1 MAENIKEMLVVSD
14 IDGTLLRAG
23 YGIPRQ
29 NIDAVER
36 FVGRGG
42 RFTVATGRTIQSV
55 RNYLPWLPLTAP
67 AVLCN
72 GGVIY
77 DFEREKIVFERTLDS
92 GARELVRE
100 LMSEF
105 SSAGVEVIKDCEII
119 AVRTNEQVVAHT
131 SLEHIPF
138 TVADLDSL
146 PDGWNKVLFADEP
159 AAINHLSAF
168 IEKRIADDE
177 RYRAYT
183 FVRTAD
189 VYFEMV
195 PIDVNKGAGL
205 RKLAELLHTPMSD
218 TVAVGDYYN
227 DIAMLDAAGYDVAVG
242 DAPPEVRAFADVTVK
257 SCLNGGV
264 GDMLDG
270 LDSLCN
276 GYEQMSFD
284 LSDDGED
291 YGGYNGEELPA
302 ATLPMPDASA
312 ATQSSEAAQTHAN
325 AAQTRAAAAQAKAE
339 AAHAH
344 AEASRGGQKE

>member
-1 MAENIKEMLVVSD
+1 MAESIKDMLVVSD

-29 NIDAVER
+29 NMEAVER
-36 FVGRGG
+36 FVERGG

-55 RNYLPWLPLTAP
+55 RNYLPWLPLSAP

-77 DFEREKIVFERTLDS
+77 DFERERIVYERTLDP

-100 LMSEF
+100 LMREF
-105 SSAGVEVIKDCEII
+105 PDTGVEIIKNCEII

-138 TVADLDSL
+138 TVADLDTIA
-146 PDGWNKVLFADEP
+146 DGWNKALFADEP
-159 AAINHLSAF
+159 ADINHLSAF
-168 IEKRIADDE
+168 IEKRVADDE
-177 RYRAYT
+177 RYRAYA

-195 PIDVNKGAGL
+195 PADVNKGAGL
-205 RKLAELLHTPMSD
+205 RKLAELTRTPMSD

-227 DIAMLDAAGYDVAVG
+227 DIAMLDAAGYSAAVG
-242 DAPPEVRAFADVTVK
+242 DAPPEVRAFADITVK
-257 SCLNGGV
+257 NCLLGGV
-264 GDMLDG
+264 ADV
-270 LDSLCN
+270 LDSLESLCS

-284 LSDDGED
+284 L
-291 YGGYNGEELPA
+291 
-302 ATLPMPDASA
+302 DASGEYGS
-312 ATQSSEAAQTHAN
+312 QPEPEQQTHN
-325 AAQTRAAAAQAKAE
+325 EDEAE
-339 AAHAH
+339 P
-344 AEASRGGQKE
+344 ETQVQLEFDTEPASDEN

>member
-1 MAENIKEMLVVSD
+1 M
-14 IDGTLLRAG
+14 G
-23 YGIPRQ
+23 
-29 NIDAVER
+29 
-36 FVGRGG
+36 
-42 RFTVATGRTIQSV
+42 
-55 RNYLPWLPLTAP
+55 
-67 AVLCN
+67 
-72 GGVIY
+72 
-77 DFEREKIVFERTLDS
+77 
-92 GARELVRE
+92 
-100 LMSEF
+100 EF
-105 SSAGVEVIKDCEII
+105 PSAGVEVIKDCEII

-131 SLEHIPF
+131 GLEHIPF

-159 AAINHLSAF
+159 AGINHLSAF

-177 RYRAYT
+177 RYRGYT

-195 PIDVNKGAGL
+195 PVDVNKGAGL

-227 DIAMLDAAGYDVAVG
+227 DIAMLDAAGYAVAVG

-257 SCLNGGV
+257 SCLNAGV

-284 LSDDGED
+284 LNESGEED
-291 YGGYNGEELPA
+291 GGYSDEEPQPA
-302 ATLPMPDASA
+302 APTPMPDASA
-312 ATQSSEAAQTHAN
+312 ATQNSEAAQTHAN
-325 AAQTRAAAAQAKAE
+325 AAQTRAAAAQAKAV

-344 AEASRGGQKE
+344 AVASRGGQDE